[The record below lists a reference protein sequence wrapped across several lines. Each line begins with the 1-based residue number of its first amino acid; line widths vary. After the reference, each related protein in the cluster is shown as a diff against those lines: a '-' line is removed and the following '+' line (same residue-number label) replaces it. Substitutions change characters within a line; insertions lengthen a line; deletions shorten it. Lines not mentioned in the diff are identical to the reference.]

1 MLHEDMERRL
11 QNWGRWKHG
20 AGAGGLGYAK
30 VNFAADVVDC
40 DRVDE
45 AVVPTINVEAE
56 ETDRAIM
63 TLASELRATV
73 EVVYVLGGGMAA
85 KARRLACTE
94 RTVRARLVRA
104 RSAISHWLSE
114 QAEARQRQRQRVE
127 ALMASARPR
136 GEF

>member
-1 MLHEDMERRL
+1 MHEDIERRL

-30 VNFAADVVDC
+30 VSFEVEVVDC
-40 DRVDE
+40 DRE
-45 AVVPTINVEAE
+45 LESVVPTINVEAE
-56 ETDRAIM
+56 VTDRAIM

-73 EVVYVLGGGMAA
+73 EVVYVLGGTMAA

-94 RTVRARLVRA
+94 RTIYGRVERAKRN
-104 RSAISHWLSE
+104 ISHWLSE
-114 QAEARQRQRQRVE
+114 QAEVRERERQRVL
-127 ALMASARPR
+127 ALQAAARPR